1 MKVLSV
7 YASAVLAA
15 SAALGADV
23 SWTGGAGDNNKWATG
38 GNWSTGSKPGEG
50 DVAVFA
56 KAKLTSGSRVLI
68 EQDETIRAI
77 RFSDDVQNVVFDG
90 RDGSGGFHSITL
102 ANGGI
107 TGESNKKTIA
117 SFACNV
123 YLAKSASVR
132 GEYTGALRFYGAFGA
147 AESAASAVEVS
158 LDGAQN
164 GNVYFIGTLQG
175 NARFLV
181 KGNTVKIGE
190 TDSSGYSG
198 LQAGGRIESALSVDI
213 DSSAIA
219 LAHNYNST
227 LRFENDGA
235 ASSGDRI
242 ADTVPVRVVGNGGQI
257 AFAGTPSEPVVET
270 IGSLDLQA
278 PLTVRLGEKINNVA
292 GSKTTV
298 AFPSVA
304 VSSLGYLGVRW
315 EASGKDNNLRLPGRA
330 NDAGGIVGPWAFQ
343 EADDSCFLTI
353 GANDV
358 VTPLDYAQYAP
369 FANAGATDIAKLVDN
384 DTVALD
390 GPKSVWALY
399 MRKNTA
405 IEIGQG
411 DLTVASGGIVMCNG
425 GTKEI
430 RSSGGA
436 LVFGDEALR
445 INSQKS
451 SFVDISCP
459 IKWQRPD
466 GAAAEYPNLVI
477 RKANNS
483 ASPANFAMTGEDL
496 VGDWGD
502 VYFCA
507 LTNSNQLSGF
517 ELGGPSDRRI
527 HGRMAGLGVLT
538 KSGSGSLS
546 FEDGFVLNARNIA
559 GVVKEGKVVAKGASA
574 KLPVFTVQ
582 DGGSF
587 EVVEGCECTSAATVM
602 SGGRLMGLGQFKST
616 FKSAAMQSGAVLRG
630 GSDTRAGTLT
640 VGGAV
645 TFGGDFSL
653 EIPVDAEGV
662 GKVVVPGTLTLPT
675 AAATVTVKV
684 NAVSDEVT
692 RVRTADSVPVLTCS
706 GTLANSG
713 VAHVWSVVTDTPKRI
728 DVSNATV
735 VLEGSSYVIKGMRSV
750 NGGFVII
757 LR

>member
-7 YASAVLAA
+7 CASAVLAA

-23 SWTGGAGDNNKWATG
+23 SWTGGAGDNKWATG

-56 KAKLTSGSRVLI
+56 KAKLTSGSTVLI

-107 TGESNKKTIA
+107 TGASSKKTIA

-123 YLAKSASVR
+123 YLSSSASVR
-132 GEYTGALRFYGAFGA
+132 SEYTGVMRFYGNFGP
-147 AESAASAVEVS
+147 SASASDVVKVS
-158 LDGAQN
+158 FDGAQN
-164 GNVYFIGTLQG
+164 GNVYLMGTVSG

-181 KGNTVKIGE
+181 KGNTFKLCE
-190 TDSSGYSG
+190 ADASEYSG
-198 LQAGGRIESALSVDI
+198 LTAGGRIASAASVDI
-213 DSSAIA
+213 DSSEITTAPDY
-219 LAHNYNST
+219 HST
-227 LRFENDGA
+227 LRLENIAGA
-235 ASSGDRI
+235 TSQDRI
-242 ADTVPVRVVGNGGQI
+242 ADDVLVRSVGNGGQL
-257 AFAGTPSEPVVET
+257 AFAGKPDGTISEIIGT
-270 IGSLDLQA
+270 IALEA
-278 PLTVRLGEKINNVA
+278 PLTIRFGEKGSDSTTGGNTSLSVNSVTATSA
-292 GSKTTV
+292 G
-298 AFPSVA
+298 F
-304 VSSLGYLGVRW
+304 LGVKY
-315 EASGKDNNLRLPGRA
+315 AGTDNALYMPGMS
-330 NDAGGIVGPWAFQ
+330 NDAGGILGPWAL
-343 EADDSCFLTI
+343 EEGDDSQFLSVDALTRQ
-353 GANDV
+353 
-358 VTPLDYAQYAP
+358 VTPRAYSSYVSLAD
-369 FANAGATDIAKLVDN
+369 AGATDVAKVLKNETVDIS
-384 DTVALD
+384 
-390 GPKSVWALY
+390 GSKGVWALY
-399 MRKNTA
+399 MNGTSTVN
-405 IEIGQG
+405 IGDG
-411 DLTVASGGIVMCNG
+411 DFLLGSGGIVMCQG
-425 GTKEI
+425 GHKAI

-436 LVFGDEALR
+436 LAFGGNALY

-451 SFVDISCP
+451 GHVDIAAP
-459 IKWQRPD
+459 IKWSKPAAGAQEHPD
-466 GAAAEYPNLVI
+466 LVI

-483 ASPANFAMTGEDL
+483 GPDAYFAVTGEDL

-507 LTNSNQLSGF
+507 LTNTSRLAGI

-546 FEDGFVLNARNIA
+546 FEDGFDLNARNIT

-574 KLPVFTVQ
+574 KLPAFTVQ
-582 DGGSF
+582 SGGSF
-587 EVVEGCECTSAATVM
+587 EVVEGGVCTSAATVM

-630 GSDTRAGTLT
+630 GSDTKAGTLT

-653 EIPVDAEGV
+653 EIPVDSECV
-662 GKVVVPGTLTLPT
+662 GQVVVPSTLTLPST
-675 AAATVTVKV
+675 AAALTVKV
-684 NAVSDEVT
+684 NAVADQVV

-750 NGGFVII
+750 SGGFVII

>member
-7 YASAVLAA
+7 CASAVLAA
-15 SAALGADV
+15 SAVLGDDV
-23 SWTGGAGDNNKWATG
+23 SWTGVAGDNKWATG
-38 GNWSTGSKPGEG
+38 ENWSTGSKPGEG

-56 KAKLTSGSRVLI
+56 KAKLTSGSTVLI
-68 EQDETIRAI
+68 EQDETIKAI

-123 YLAKSASVR
+123 YLSSSASVR

-219 LAHNYNST
+219 SAHNYNST

-315 EASGKDNNLRLPGRA
+315 EANGKDNNLRLPGRA

-343 EADDSCFLTI
+343 EADDL
-353 GANDV
+353 
-358 VTPLDYAQYAP
+358 TPLAYAQYAP
-369 FANAGATDIAKLVDN
+369 FAHAGATDIAQLVDN

-483 ASPANFAMTGEDL
+483 APPANFAMTGEDL

-546 FEDGFVLNARNIA
+546 FEDGFVLNARNIT

-574 KLPVFTVQ
+574 KLPAFTVQ
-582 DGGSF
+582 SGGSF
-587 EVVEGCECTSAATVM
+587 EVAEGAVCTSAATVM
-602 SGGRLMGLGQFKST
+602 SGGRLMGLGQFKSA

-630 GSDTRAGTLT
+630 GSDTKAGTLT
-640 VGGAV
+640 VGGTV

-653 EIPVDAEGV
+653 EIPVDSECV
-662 GKVVVPGTLTLPT
+662 GQVVVPGNLTLPST
-675 AAATVTVKV
+675 AAALTVKV
-684 NAVSDEVT
+684 NAVADQVV
-692 RVRTADSVPVLTCS
+692 RVSASESIPVLTCS

-750 NGGFVII
+750 NGGLVII